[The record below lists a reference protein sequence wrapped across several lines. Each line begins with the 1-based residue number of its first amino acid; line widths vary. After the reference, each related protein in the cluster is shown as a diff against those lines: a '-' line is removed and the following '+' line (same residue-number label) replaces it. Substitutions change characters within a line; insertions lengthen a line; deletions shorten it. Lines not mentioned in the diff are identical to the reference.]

1 MREINNAKKLS
12 QKILLSRTNSTL
24 PPYNNPL
31 FALKVDDNLKNNL
44 RKRSNHRELPFSSL
58 WSRYLVFSKNRRV
71 DPTIFQVREFST
83 WLHKE
88 EGRRSVIN
96 CILKVARVTR
106 ERQNQVHREKVRTNE
121 TSRKK
126 RAYAYLTL
134 TTRSI
139 HPRVARLH

>member
-44 RKRSNHRELPFSSL
+44 RKRSNHYHFLLSGRDTSSSRRTEEL
-58 WSRYLVFSKNRRV
+58 
-71 DPTIFQVREFST
+71 IFQVRGFST

-126 RAYAYLTL
+126 RAYAYLIL